1 MGLGPSNLL
10 ESGRVWILRVIY
22 PISIDFYVAGMGA
35 VSMTLFMFEHLYKQT
50 KLGNSSEG
58 GEG

>member
-1 MGLGPSNLL
+1 MDPQGNIP
-10 ESGRVWILRVIY
+10 
-22 PISIDFYVAGMGA
+22 DFYRFLSISGMGA